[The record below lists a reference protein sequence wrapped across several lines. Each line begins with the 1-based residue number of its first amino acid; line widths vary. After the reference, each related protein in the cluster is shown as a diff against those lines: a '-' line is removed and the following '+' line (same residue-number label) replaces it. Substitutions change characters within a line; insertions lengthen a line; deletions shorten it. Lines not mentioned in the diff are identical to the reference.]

1 MCGAD
6 GAVYGVSGIVIRFT
20 ETLCKDVAQGDY
32 ENKGIERGEW
42 SIVRC
47 VKTLEGYGVEIDAE
61 ALLQNSPRLLLT
73 SLPPT
78 FEHPGKHM

>member
-6 GAVYGVSGIVIRFT
+6 GTVYGVSGIVIRFA

-42 SIVRC
+42 SIVCC
-47 VKTLEGYGVEIDAE
+47 VKTLEGYGVESDTE
-61 ALLQNSPRLLLT
+61 ASLQNSPRL
-73 SLPPT
+73 
-78 FEHPGKHM
+78 PGID